1 MEYGGLRNGPERLK
15 KGVRRRDEGT
25 KEEIGRRGGEIT

>member
-25 KEEIGRRGGEIT
+25 KEELDVGEVK